1 MVRHRQLVKAA
12 RFILASGKCF
22 DSKKEKKEGGWRERA
37 KSLHLKI
44 HSIGKKQ
51 RERNIAALYK
61 GSRDMTLNFR
71 KKRND

>member
-44 HSIGKKQ
+44 HSIGKNN
-51 RERNIAALYK
+51 ERGTLQLYTK
-61 GSRDMTLNFR
+61 VQET
-71 KKRND
+71 